1 MAEPYA
7 EEMISQALR
16 LRWISV
22 QCYEMVLPGGK
33 VLVTDPFYWDAS
45 HFDGMTELTRNQK
58 LEKEIYAQRGFS
70 AEDFTGADY
79 ILLNH
84 VHGDHSNLV
93 GELWNRFYGR
103 VLVPAECAMEV
114 AKAYDIPY
122 GAIYPLYPGNT
133 YYFDDFT
140 LKVYPG
146 AHDNRAF
153 REGKFQ
159 RPSDPRSLYDGSE
172 GFGIS
177 CPSNLGPLGSMYNF
191 NYLIETK
198 NNYRIDFSAGRDF
211 EEHLQ
216 HVQKERPNLMLR
228 HRIRSYTPEQ
238 YADMIE
244 QMGKIMAK
252 LVVII
257 QCDIVQKK
265 CVGYACM
272 KSFYERSGRFTGYD
286 ADTKYM
292 TITCGGCCGAGVA
305 GKIEDLNRKLKR
317 WGDDRRDVV
326 VHLASC
332 VVSDNY
338 HRPPCPH
345 RDYIKTIV
353 ERKGYPVIFGSYIS
367 KTAEKKRQDGIY
379 EAF

>member
-1 MAEPYA
+1 
-7 EEMISQALR
+7 
-16 LRWISV
+16 
-22 QCYEMVLPGGK
+22 
-33 VLVTDPFYWDAS
+33 
-45 HFDGMTELTRNQK
+45 
-58 LEKEIYAQRGFS
+58 
-70 AEDFTGADY
+70 
-79 ILLNH
+79 
-84 VHGDHSNLV
+84 
-93 GELWNRFYGR
+93 
-103 VLVPAECAMEV
+103 
-114 AKAYDIPY
+114 
-122 GAIYPLYPGNT
+122 
-133 YYFDDFT
+133 
-140 LKVYPG
+140 
-146 AHDNRAF
+146 
-153 REGKFQ
+153 
-159 RPSDPRSLYDGSE
+159 
-172 GFGIS
+172 
-177 CPSNLGPLGSMYNF
+177 
-191 NYLIETK
+191 
-198 NNYRIDFSAGRDF
+198 
-211 EEHLQ
+211 
-216 HVQKERPNLMLR
+216 
-228 HRIRSYTPEQ
+228 
-238 YADMIE
+238 
-244 QMGKIMAK
+244 MAK

-272 KSFYERSGRFTGYD
+272 KSFYERSDRFTGYD

-379 EAF
+379 EVF

>member
-1 MAEPYA
+1 
-7 EEMISQALR
+7 
-16 LRWISV
+16 
-22 QCYEMVLPGGK
+22 
-33 VLVTDPFYWDAS
+33 
-45 HFDGMTELTRNQK
+45 
-58 LEKEIYAQRGFS
+58 
-70 AEDFTGADY
+70 
-79 ILLNH
+79 
-84 VHGDHSNLV
+84 
-93 GELWNRFYGR
+93 
-103 VLVPAECAMEV
+103 
-114 AKAYDIPY
+114 
-122 GAIYPLYPGNT
+122 
-133 YYFDDFT
+133 
-140 LKVYPG
+140 
-146 AHDNRAF
+146 
-153 REGKFQ
+153 
-159 RPSDPRSLYDGSE
+159 
-172 GFGIS
+172 
-177 CPSNLGPLGSMYNF
+177 
-191 NYLIETK
+191 
-198 NNYRIDFSAGRDF
+198 
-211 EEHLQ
+211 
-216 HVQKERPNLMLR
+216 
-228 HRIRSYTPEQ
+228 
-238 YADMIE
+238 
-244 QMGKIMAK
+244 MAK

-257 QCDIVQKK
+257 QCDIVQKE

-338 HRPPCPH
+338 HRPPCPY